1 MLGATTEGS
10 RGIADCG
17 LRIAE
22 FDWQL
27 AIRNPQSS
35 ILNPQSSI
43 RIAPRMLPVP
53 FPGRPNDVFELRES
67 GCPAQFT
74 FRLVRGGDEPRR
86 VSRPARFLLRPDPGA
101 GDLLAHVDDFP
112 HRVAFAVA
120 EVEEA
125 SPSRLQCQ
133 KVRLRQIHDVD
144 VVTDARPVG

>member
-1 MLGATTEGS
+1 MLGAATEGS

-35 ILNPQSSI
+35 I

-67 GCPAQFT
+67 WCPAQFT
-74 FRLVRGGDEPRR
+74 FRLVRGGDEARR